1 MNTELAIPGARARLT
16 RAWLGRRW
24 PTLLLS
30 IVLASFA
37 VGPQWLL
44 TRELPYNLLV
54 FAIPAQQALLLAA
67 LACNAFR
74 FGIRPGVVGWPL
86 LAVLLLLLQ
95 SVTAADLDPRL
106 TVTRM
111 MIAAFGLALP
121 WSLPELAVESGMR
134 ARYALLIALLPSLC
148 AGVGLVLQAAGLH
161 LALAGSA
168 TRVFRLH
175 GASNAGWLVCLAFV
189 GFAVALHEAIRGGRL
204 GFSALAA
211 VNVAIAVMTGG
222 RMGLGAGVVFAVT
235 YCLLDRG
242 IRQRLARVPRP
253 IIGFG
258 LTAALLLFGWLLVH
272 TYHEPEAMLT
282 MSGRDTIWTRYVQE
296 FSGSPTFGRGLGAT
310 ALVSAYFGLPHNDY
324 LRLLVEG
331 GMVGFL
337 VYAGAI
343 VLWGRRMVARIDP
356 GERAFAQAIFLAL
369 AVYALTDN
377 LLTMPPTLMAFFY
390 LGLMLGEPY
399 GRARAGGGHEPVS
412 GVPPATDRSGPR
424 PPRSTEARARS
435 PGVRT

>member
-1 MNTELAIPGARARLT
+1 MNTELAIPGARARLA

-37 VGPQWLL
+37 IGPQWLL
-44 TRELPYNLLV
+44 GRELPYGLLV
-54 FAIPAQQALLLAA
+54 FAIPAQQVLLLAA
-67 LACNAFR
+67 LACNAVR
-74 FGIRPGVVGWPL
+74 FGVRPGVVGWPL

-95 SVTAADLDPRL
+95 SATAADLDPRL

-111 MIAAFGLALP
+111 MIAALGLAVP
-121 WSLPELAVESGMR
+121 WSLPELAVEPGTR

-148 AGVGLVLQAAGLH
+148 AAVGFVLQAADLYV
-161 LALAGSA
+161 ALTGSA
-168 TRVFRLH
+168 TRLFRLH

-189 GFAVALHEAIRGGRL
+189 GFAIALHEGIRGGRL

-222 RMGLGAGVVFAVT
+222 RMGLGAAVVFAVA
-235 YCLLDRG
+235 YCLLDGR

-253 IIGFG
+253 ILGLG
-258 LTAALLLFGWLLVH
+258 LTAAVLLFGWLLVH
-272 TYHEPEAMLT
+272 TYHKPEAMLT
-282 MSGRDTIWTRYVQE
+282 ISGRDTLWERYARE
-296 FSGSPTFGRGLGAT
+296 FWGSPMFGRGVGA
-310 ALVSAYFGLPHNDY
+310 AGLVDDYFDLPHNDY

-331 GMVGFL
+331 GVVGFL
-337 VYAGAI
+337 AYAGA
-343 VLWGRRMVARIDP
+343 VALWGQRMLARIDP

-369 AVYALTDN
+369 AIYALTDN

-399 GRARAGGGHEPVS
+399 GRPPAGGGREPAS
-412 GVPPATDRSGPR
+412 GAPPASDR
-424 PPRSTEARARS
+424 
-435 PGVRT
+435 